1 MVGQELFLLTV
12 SFSIFRVCMGRD
24 LLTPVI
30 AYTNNTFTFAAADTG
45 FPENVIIEKGITAS
59 KPVSVDGGKSWTVAQ
74 ITIPDSK
81 YGSSGFIAA

>member
-1 MVGQELFLLTV
+1 MAGQELFLLIV
-12 SFSIFRVCMGRD
+12 SFHFIQGVHRKG
-24 LLTPVI
+24 LTSVI

-59 KPVSVDGGKSWTVAQ
+59 KPVSADGGKTWTVAQ